1 VLLVPAGIDQHL
13 TPRQL
18 EAVLAH
24 ELCHVQ
30 RRDNLTSVM
39 HMIVEAA
46 FWFHP
51 VVWWIGA
58 RLVDER
64 ERACD
69 EAVVDLGS
77 EPDVYAASIL
87 ETCRFSLEQPP
98 MCVAGVSGADLRT
111 RIQEIMRGETARALT
126 MSRRM
131 TLAVSGLAAIVIPVA
146 IGIVNAPPLAAQ
158 AQTPDGPRPSFE
170 VATVKVNASGDMA
183 SRIGLQPGGRLNV
196 TNVPLRG
203 LIRQAYALQDFQVVG
218 GPDWLPSTRFDIVAK
233 AASEPPINPP
243 GTVGPMQLML
253 QSLLAERF
261 NLAVHRETRE
271 MSVYALV
278 MARSDH
284 RLGPQLKPA
293 SVDCQAMMEAAR
305 ARGGPLQPPQGPGGR
320 PACGMRVAPGQLMGG
335 GFPLSQLATTLSQF
349 SQRIVVDRTGLEG
362 NFDIDLKWTP
372 DQMPQL
378 APVAR
383 PADLP
388 PIYSNGP
395 DLFTAGQEQLWRK
408 LESIKAPIDVL
419 VIDKVEMPTP
429 D

>member
-1 VLLVPAGIDQHL
+1 MAAAWARQWGRAARIARAATPLIDGREVGIVRRLESLSGRRPGLHVLATDGRIEPGVFGIVRPVLLWPRGIGTRLDD
-13 TPRQL
+13 RQI
-18 EAVLAH
+18 ESIVAH
-24 ELCHVQ
+24 EIAHVA
-30 RRDNLTSVM
+30 RRDNLWAAF
-39 HMIVEAA
+39 HAIVQAA

-77 EPDVYAASIL
+77 EPEVYAASIL

-98 MCVAGVSGADLRT
+98 MCVAGVSGADLRI
-111 RIQEIMRGETARALT
+111 RIQAIMRGETARALT
-126 MSRRM
+126 RSRRLA
-131 TLAVSGLAAIVIPVA
+131 LAVSGIAAIVIPVA

-158 AQTPDGPRPSFE
+158 GKTPDGPRPSFE

-271 MSVYALV
+271 MAVYALV
-278 MARSDH
+278 MARSDR

-305 ARGGPLQPPQGPGGR
+305 ARGGPPPLPPQGPGGR
-320 PACGMRVAPGQLMGG
+320 PACGMRDVAGPVDGRRI
-335 GFPLSQLATTLSQF
+335 SALAA
-349 SQRIVVDRTGLEG
+349 RD
-362 NFDIDLKWTP
+362 D
-372 DQMPQL
+372 
-378 APVAR
+378 AVAV
-383 PADLP
+383 
-388 PIYSNGP
+388 
-395 DLFTAGQEQLWRK
+395 FTADRGGSHR
-408 LESIKAPIDVL
+408 ARG
-419 VIDKVEMPTP
+419 
-429 D
+429 